1 MAGEP
6 YTEDEVTRFLKHDPT
21 VPAAEQQP
29 PAAHVDVQADVQP
42 IVCDERMMAD
52 TPSASAMQ
60 LELQEVPPMV
70 GVRHPPPEAP
80 MPLYYQTMPGESM
93 GTMPLHPGD
102 HMVNELMPVVQQKL
116 GESPAITPPLFE
128 GQGQHMV
135 GESPSAMAL
144 PHQQMLSDTPATM
157 PRHPHSHM
165 INELLQVLE
174 QRLGETTAAMPQD
187 DGHGEHMMG
196 EPSVRIPLQYQQMM
210 VDHPPVAYGFTDLD
224 GDLGLHGLFLE
235 NEEHLPG
242 GNGVTGMS
250 EPPAVPSVVPLAPA
264 PEQQPSCQ
272 DCHVVQLARSH
283 NAAIGMVTT
292 LSLHLTSDG
301 TYTHTVL
308 EITGAQGP
316 NSGSQLIYESLRDCA
331 QEDVARIVDS
341 LIGTMRSTV
350 GPVEEVIIAESGAAA
365 DAEVAMSSGMVDAA
379 GPSSAPEMDTLRAA
393 PVVPPPP
400 RTQRQWPQQPAR
412 VLSPAEQE
420 DEETR
425 QYLQHVREQVE
436 KEMSSLPLA
445 LKRFCR
451 DTKNPDKRSL
461 ILRRIKQLNNKI
473 KDSPKEGWGVGSEL
487 TKIRTWV
494 DGLVTEKTRLY
505 ATLVE
510 LMEKEG
516 KSCHVVPPR
525 RDDDETGGSG
535 GAAGAAVS

>member
-1 MAGEP
+1 
-6 YTEDEVTRFLKHDPT
+6 
-21 VPAAEQQP
+21 
-29 PAAHVDVQADVQP
+29 
-42 IVCDERMMAD
+42 
-52 TPSASAMQ
+52 
-60 LELQEVPPMV
+60 
-70 GVRHPPPEAP
+70 
-80 MPLYYQTMPGESM
+80 MPLYDQQMPGVSLT
-93 GTMPLHPGD
+93 TMPLHPGS

-135 GESPSAMAL
+135 GESPSAMPL
-144 PHQQMLSDTPATM
+144 PHQQMPSDTPATM

-196 EPSVRIPLQYQQMM
+196 EPSERIPLQYQQMM

-242 GNGVTGMS
+242 GNGVTGMP
-250 EPPAVPSVVPLAPA
+250 EPLAVPSVVPLAPA

-292 LSLHLTSDG
+292 LSLHLASDG
-301 TYTHTVL
+301 AYMHTVL
-308 EITGAQGP
+308 EITSSQGP
-316 NSGSQLIYESLRDCA
+316 NSGSELIYDSLLDYS
-331 QEDVARIVDS
+331 QEDVARIVES
-341 LIGTMRSTV
+341 LIGTMRSIV
-350 GPVEEVIIAESGAAA
+350 GPLEEVIIAESGAAA

-379 GPSSAPEMDTLRAA
+379 GPSSAPEMDTLRAH
-393 PVVPPPP
+393 
-400 RTQRQWPQQPAR
+400 RQRPQQPAR
-412 VLSPAEQE
+412 VLSPAEQQ

-425 QYLQHVREQVE
+425 QYLHHVREQAE

-451 DTKNPDKRSL
+451 DTKNPDKRNL
-461 ILRRIKQLNNKI
+461 ILRQIKLLNNKI
-473 KDSPKEGWGVGSEL
+473 KDTQKEGWRVGSEL
-487 TKIRTWV
+487 TKIRRWV
-494 DGLVTEKTRLY
+494 DGLVIEKTRLY
-505 ATLVE
+505 DSNGADG
-510 LMEKEG
+510 EG
-516 KSCHVVPPR
+516 RQKMPCCPSPPR
-525 RDDDETGGSG
+525 RR
-535 GAAGAAVS
+535 